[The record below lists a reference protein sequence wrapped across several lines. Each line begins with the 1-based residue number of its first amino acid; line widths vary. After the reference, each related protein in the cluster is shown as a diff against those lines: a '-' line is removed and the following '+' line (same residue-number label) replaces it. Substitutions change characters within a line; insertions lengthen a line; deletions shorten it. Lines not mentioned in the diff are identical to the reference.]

1 MEIIGFIFGLSGLSI
16 AIMTR
21 GQIEVLRGEF
31 DSLKK
36 KLEEAD
42 IVK

>member
-16 AIMTR
+16 AMITR
-21 GQIEVLRGEF
+21 GQIEVLRGDF
-31 DSLKK
+31 DLLKK
-36 KLEEAD
+36 KFEEAD